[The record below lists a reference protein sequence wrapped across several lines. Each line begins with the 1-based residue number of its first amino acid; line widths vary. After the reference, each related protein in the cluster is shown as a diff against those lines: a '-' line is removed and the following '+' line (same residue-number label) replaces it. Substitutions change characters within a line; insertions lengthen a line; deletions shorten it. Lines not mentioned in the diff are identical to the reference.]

1 MPETLHSRLFRIIV
15 VWLLALCPAVVV
27 AAAARVS
34 NLNISHG
41 LPDNY
46 VTGVAQDRQGSPPRK
61 VYADL
66 TDADLEAFLNATV
79 RSAAIPSTP
88 YSTTPSTTSYM
99 WGQRKVLT
107 G

>member
-46 VTGVAQDRQGSPPRK
+46 VTGVAQDR
-61 VYADL
+61 
-66 TDADLEAFLNATV
+66 
-79 RSAAIPSTP
+79 
-88 YSTTPSTTSYM
+88 
-99 WGQRKVLT
+99 
-107 G
+107 